1 MIEIS
6 KLCDDKTREGE
17 LVNIMFE
24 FLKDPNKWVKNS
36 AYKQLGPFIHTLKG
50 GEINERLVENYIKMT
65 SNELNDI
72 STDNDI
78 LYACA
83 YNFPAVFDALGKS
96 RWQVLLPIYSK
107 LLKVQDKRVK
117 KTIASSLHEISKILG
132 DKGTQ

>member
-1 MIEIS
+1 
-6 KLCDDKTREGE
+6 
-17 LVNIMFE
+17 MFE

-50 GEINERLVENYIKMT
+50 GEINERLIENYIRMT

-107 LLKVQDKRVK
+107 LLKIQDKRVK